1 MGIIDISNPVTL
13 ILVLTIILFM
23 IFLGKVSKNSVIPAV
38 SLIIL
43 LVLLVYYIVCLR
55 QESLVE
61 FRYTIYNCMALNFVF
76 IFVSFISY
84 LWVDDIEAKHRNK
97 KSIDNSLDWFWSKIV

>member
-1 MGIIDISNPVTL
+1 MGIIDISNPITL

-23 IFLGKVSKNSVIPAV
+23 IFLGKISKNSAIPGV

-43 LVLLVYYIVCLR
+43 LALLVYYIVCLR
-55 QESLVE
+55 QESLLE
-61 FRYTIYNCMALNFVF
+61 FRYTIYNCMAINFVF

-84 LWVDDIEAKHRNK
+84 LWVDDVESKVKNR
-97 KSIDNSLDWFWSKIV
+97 KSYDNSLNWFWQKMQ